1 MSQVRNIIS
10 RALLGSKKIIFFDSH
25 VAGSCGLLM
34 EKIFSSHRN
43 IFMPEIEDKVH
54 EELVISLYGMKF
66 WEQLQLTEVLKI
78 IRTN

>member
-25 VAGSCGLLM
+25 AAGSCSYLM
-34 EKIFSSHRN
+34 EKKFSSHRN

-66 WEQLQLTEVLKI
+66 
-78 IRTN
+78 